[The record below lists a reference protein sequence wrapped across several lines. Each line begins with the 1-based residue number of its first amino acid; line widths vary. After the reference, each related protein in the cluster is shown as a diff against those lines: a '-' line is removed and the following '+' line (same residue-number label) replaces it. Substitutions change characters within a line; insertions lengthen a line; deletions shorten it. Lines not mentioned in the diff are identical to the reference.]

1 MAQQQN
7 SRRGPFL
14 GLDSRATI
22 LFGLVVAL
30 FGSIVGYVLTA
41 WLGTA
46 GKLESA
52 FIAGCAVAVVVFI
65 LMLVKPSPVPAKKVS
80 RYATV
85 FFSLYLLAVGL
96 AAIWGGSDFYS
107 LLPYLFWYYPLLAY
121 SKLNNVGKRAA
132 LLDRV
137 MVGGPII
144 LLLVYASAH
153 PEVLEP
159 DLLGILWAAGVSHAA
174 CVILLGRLAGYREA
188 LADARARAEEIRRSA
203 DTLKQNESR
212 FLQVMH
218 EAGLGLGMIDPHGR
232 VAWANE
238 TATGWTGRGSIIS
251 LPYAELVPDRER
263 QSWQTQVRLLQAGDI
278 PRIRFEYIVET
289 QSGPRVIE
297 SNFFL
302 APPAST
308 LPAGI
313 IFVCRDITD
322 LHELDAQLRQ
332 SQKMEALGRLTGGIA
347 HDFNNLLTVML
358 GSAEALKFRF
368 GPGTEE
374 HELAEIIEEA
384 GDRGAG
390 LVRHLLAFSQNQMLR
405 PQSMSAS
412 GLVRASIL
420 LLKPGLPESIEL
432 HTDLEDGN
440 WQILVDPGQ
449 FEAALLNLTVNA
461 RDAMP
466 SGGRISIKVSLL
478 DAGTG
483 DTGGVSGDRVVV
495 SVSDTGEGIPPQQL
509 ARVFEPFFT
518 TKPADKGT
526 GLGLSIVYGFVRQSG
541 GDVQIRSRVG
551 RGTEVMMIFP
561 RHSGNA
567 CAA

>member
-1 MAQQQN
+1 MTKQKN
-7 SRRGPFL
+7 HRRGPFL
-14 GLDSRATI
+14 GLDSRAMI
-22 LFGLVVAL
+22 FFGLVVGL
-30 FGSIVGYVLTA
+30 IGSTMGYVLTA

-52 FIAGCAVAVVVFI
+52 LIAGCAVAVVVFI

-80 RYATV
+80 RYASI
-85 FFSLYLLAVGL
+85 FFSLYLPTVGL

-121 SKLNNVGKRAA
+121 SKFNNTGKVGAF
-132 LLDRV
+132 LERV
-137 MVGGPII
+137 MIGGPII
-144 LLLVYASAH
+144 LLLVYASAY
-153 PEVLEP
+153 PERLEP
-159 DLLGILWAAGVSHAA
+159 DLLGIIWAAGVSHTAY
-174 CVILLGRLAGYREA
+174 VILLGRLAGYREA

-218 EAGLGLGMIDPHGR
+218 EAGIGLGMIDPHGR

-238 TATGWTGRGSIIS
+238 TVTGWTGRESIIS
-251 LPYAELVPDRER
+251 LPFAELVPDRHR
-263 QSWQTQVRLLQAGDI
+263 QSWQTQVRLLEAGDI
-278 PRIRFEYIVET
+278 PRIRFECIVES
-289 QSGPRVIE
+289 QNGPRVIE

-302 APPAST
+302 PLPAGT
-308 LPAGI
+308 LPDGI

-322 LHELDAQLRQ
+322 VRELDAQLRQ
-332 SQKMEALGRLTGGIA
+332 SQKMDALGRLTGGIA

-358 GSAEALKFRF
+358 GSAEALRYRF
-368 GPGTEE
+368 EHSTEE
-374 HELAEIIEEA
+374 RELAEIIEEA
-384 GDRGAG
+384 GERGAR
-390 LVRHLLAFSQNQMLR
+390 LVRHLLTFSQKQMLR
-405 PQSMSAS
+405 PQSISAS
-412 GLVRASIL
+412 GLVKSSIL
-420 LLKPGLPESIEL
+420 LLKPGLPESVEL
-432 HTDLEDGN
+432 HTDLEDGE

-478 DAGTG
+478 DAETG
-483 DTGGVSGDRVVV
+483 DTGSVKGDRVVV
-495 SVSDTGEGIPPQQL
+495 SVSDTGEGMPPEQL

-541 GDVQIRSRVG
+541 GDVQIQSIVG
-551 RGTEVMMIFP
+551 AGTEVMMIFP
-561 RHSGNA
+561 RHSGDV
-567 CAA
+567 